1 MMLRRALLAWVGLW
15 VAQCTAA
22 PAAMLGGLEGGIEA
36 TDNVTR
42 AVFEEDRESEQFVYL
57 EPGGGWR
64 LEAGTL
70 HSFFLT
76 GRLRVAAALQADG
89 LTHYAPALGARW
101 RGKTRVG
108 SDAPRWLAELRAQW
122 LGFDSEVRRGW
133 LYDARAGYES
143 PLGPR
148 WRVRAEALASWREAR
163 SDAFSQDAIAAEL
176 GFERQLPGAWLLHG
190 GYGYRDGEVTST
202 ATPAAVDP
210 RVVPILERSTARID
224 DDAFPGKI
232 AYRLDAETHHL
243 QIGASVALTRSGAL
257 DLRYRF
263 ESTDAGGGID
273 YGVSILRVTWLQSF

>member
-1 MMLRRALLAWVGLW
+1 MLRRAVLAWIGLW
-15 VAQCTAA
+15 LAQGTAA
-22 PAAMLGGLEGGIEA
+22 SAAMLGGLEGGIEA
-36 TDNVTR
+36 SDNETR
-42 AVFEEDRESEQFVYL
+42 AVFAEDRESEQFVYV
-57 EPGGGWR
+57 ESGGGWR
-64 LEAGTL
+64 VEAGTL

-76 GRLRVAAALQADG
+76 GRLRAAAALQADE
-89 LTHYAPALGARW
+89 LTHYVPALSARW

-108 SDAPRWLAELRAQW
+108 SDAPRWLAELRAEW
-122 LGFDSEVRRGW
+122 LGFESEVRRGW
-133 LYDARAGYES
+133 LYDARVGYES
-143 PLGPR
+143 AIGPR
-148 WRVRAEALASWREAR
+148 GRLRADALASWREAD

-176 GFERQLPGAWLLHG
+176 GAEWQLPESWLLHV

-232 AYRLDAETHHL
+232 AYRLDAETHHV
-243 QIGASVALTRSGAL
+243 QIGASVALTKKGAL

-273 YGVSILRVTWLQSF
+273 YRVSILRLAWLQSF